1 MIVNWICLH
10 SLRAL
15 KHAIACK
22 LLLAD
27 VFQDLISH
35 VCELVCVF
43 NAVVLLQGSSTLFR
57 LRSPWWIERKSREP
71 FYILYNLV

>member
-1 MIVNWICLH
+1 M
-10 SLRAL
+10 
-15 KHAIACK
+15 

-35 VCELVCVF
+35 VYELVCVF

-57 LRSPWWIERKSREP
+57 QRSPWWIERKSREP